1 MCLLTCFF
9 FSLPSLLP
17 ASFSAVPPR
26 PSPSPLLSLVCY
38 HFSPLICPS
47 FTFPP
52 AGSSSLP
59 SVCPQTVVFCFFP
72 NAERWF
78 MAEQL
83 SSICCYLSGWPC
95 CLRSAADARACV
107 LCTLAVEDCSSGPE
121 PRPRTSPL
129 SSHTFGATC
138 LQSPRLW
145 CPGSDHRSWYELVCG
160 EVWPLCSWDV
170 KCRYH
175 QLLLCR
181 AEGHVMSS
189 YTRVTCR
196 P

>member
-1 MCLLTCFF
+1 MQSVGLWL
-9 FSLPSLLP
+9 SSS
-17 ASFSAVPPR
+17 AASAVISR
-26 PSPSPLLSLVCY
+26 GGLV
-38 HFSPLICPS
+38 
-47 FTFPP
+47 
-52 AGSSSLP
+52 
-59 SVCPQTVVFCFFP
+59 
-72 NAERWF
+72 
-78 MAEQL
+78 
-83 SSICCYLSGWPC
+83 

-129 SSHTFGATC
+129 SSYTCGATC

-160 EVWPLCSWDV
+160 EVWPLCSSDV

-196 P
+196 PWLINRECFMHVDECYFHVLGES